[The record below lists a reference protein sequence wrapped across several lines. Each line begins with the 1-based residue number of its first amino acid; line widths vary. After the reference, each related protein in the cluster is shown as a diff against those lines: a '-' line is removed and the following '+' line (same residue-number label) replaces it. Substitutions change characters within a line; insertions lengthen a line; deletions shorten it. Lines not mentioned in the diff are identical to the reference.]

1 MVNPVGN
8 HHQAMGAPG
17 SNPLELLLFR
27 LEGPQ
32 VYGINVARVREV
44 IRCPE
49 LRHLPDA
56 GPTNCGVVT
65 LRGNTFAVT
74 DTALAIGKSAITN
87 VATGFVIVTASGHAT
102 HGLLVRDVER
112 IIKVSPADLQAPPKG
127 ISPASYLVSVIT
139 FEGLFVEIIDFD
151 RILRETLGHSASDKH
166 HPYSAA
172 G

>member
-8 HHQAMGAPG
+8 HQQAMGAPG
-17 SNPLELLLFR
+17 SNLLELLLFR

-32 VYGINVARVREV
+32 VYGIDVARVREV

-74 DTALAIGKSAITN
+74 DAALAIGKSAISN
-87 VATGFVIVTASGHAT
+87 MATGFVIVTASGHAA
-102 HGLLVRDVER
+102 HGLLVREVQR
-112 IIKVSPADLQAPPKG
+112 IIKVSPTDVLVPPKG
-127 ISPASYLVSVIT
+127 ISPASYLASVIT

-151 RILRETLGHSASDKH
+151 RILRETLGYA
-166 HPYSAA
+166 AA